1 MKLGFGAVA
10 LCAALSLIAAAD
22 ARDVGAPATR
32 VDPVTDAVQG
42 VAITDPYRWLEN
54 PADPDVRAWT
64 AAQTARTR
72 AYIDALPYRAA
83 LADRLTALISQTSPS
98 YDDLRSAG
106 GKLFALH
113 FDPNKQQPM
122 LAVMGPDADSAHA
135 RDFLDPNAIDP
146 TGGTAIDWYV
156 PSPDGARVAVSLSRG
171 GSEDGD
177 LHVFDV
183 ATGREVGEVIPH
195 VQYPTAGGDAAWSDD
210 GQTIYY
216 TRFPGEERPEADR
229 HFYQTVWRHKLGTPI
244 STDAQV
250 FGNGLPRVAEIQL
263 DYSHAAHALLITVA
277 NGDGGQFA
285 NYVIDNSGTHQITRF
300 EDGVDYA
307 AFGPDRALYLVSK
320 HGASRRQILKLA
332 PGDYDLAHARV
343 IVPES
348 QDVIFTNFAGDDPLA
363 FPGNLLAVKYL
374 AGGPSR
380 VKLFSLNGAPR
391 GEADVPPVATVD
403 EIEAVGRDL
412 LYSVETYLTPRAFHR
427 RLPNGR
433 DVLTSLRVT
442 SPVNFDDMEVV
453 RVMATSK
460 DGTQV
465 PVNIIRKKGIVLDG
479 TNPTMLYGYGGYGIS
494 ETPYFLGPSRRL
506 FFDAGGVFATANIRG
521 GGEFGEDW
529 HLQGALTHKQ
539 NVFDDFTAAAQL
551 LIDQHYTSPQHLAI
565 RGGSNGGLLMGAMIT
580 QHPEMFRAVASS
592 VGIYDMLRVEL
603 DPNGEF
609 NTTEFGTV
617 TNPDQFRA
625 LYAYSPYHHVQD
637 GVAYPAVL
645 MQTGENDGRVN
656 PMQSRKMTARLQAAT
671 SSPYPVFLVTTSAAG
686 HGIGSPLS
694 VQVGQTADY
703 LAFLFDQLG
712 MHWQPGSGSKP
723 SSVN

>member
-1 MKLGFGAVA
+1 MAE
-10 LCAALSLIAAAD
+10 
-22 ARDVGAPATR
+22 ARDAGAPATR
-32 VDPVTDAVQG
+32 IAPVTDTVQG
-42 VAITDPYRWLEN
+42 VAITDQYRWLEN
-54 PADPDVRAWT
+54 AADPEVHAWT
-64 AAQTARTR
+64 AAQSARTR
-72 AYIDALPYRAA
+72 AYLDALPYRSA
-83 LADRLTALISQTSPS
+83 LADRLLGLISQTSPS
-98 YDDLRSAG
+98 YSDLRAVG
-106 GKLFALH
+106 GKIFAVH
-113 FDPNKQQPM
+113 FDPHKQQPM
-122 LAVMGPDADSAHA
+122 LAVMGADANAAHA
-135 RDFLDPNAIDP
+135 RDFLDPNTLDP
-146 TGGTAIDWYV
+146 TGGTAFDWYV
-156 PSPDGARVAVSLSRG
+156 PSPDGKLVAVSLSRG

-183 ATGREVGEVIPH
+183 ATGRDIGETIPH
-195 VQYPTAGGDAAWSDD
+195 VQYPTAGGSAAWSDD

-216 TRFPGEERPEADR
+216 TRFPGAERPEADR

-250 FGNGLPRVAEIQL
+250 FGNGLPRVAEIEL
-263 DYSHAAHALLITVA
+263 RYSYEAHALLIAVA

-285 NYVIDNSGTHQITRF
+285 HYVLDNSGVHQITRF
-300 EDGVDYA
+300 EDGVDFA

-320 HGASRRQILKLA
+320 HNASRRQILKLA
-332 PGDYDLAHARV
+332 PGDYDLSHARV
-343 IVPES
+343 IVPEGP
-348 QDVIFTNFAGDDPLA
+348 DVIFTDFSGDDPLA

-374 AGGPSR
+374 AGGPNK
-380 VKLFSLNGAPR
+380 VKLFGLDGAPR
-391 GEADVPPVATVD
+391 GEAAVPPVASVD
-403 EIEAVGRDL
+403 EIEAVGNDL
-412 LYSVETYLTPRAFHR
+412 LYSVETYVTPRAFHR
-427 RLPNGR
+427 RLANGR

-442 SPVNFDDMEVV
+442 SPVNFNDMEVV

-465 PVNIIRKKGIVLDG
+465 PVNIIRKKGIRLDG
-479 TNPTMLYGYGGYGIS
+479 TNPTLLYGYGGYGIS

-506 FFDAGGVFATANIRG
+506 FFDAGGVFVTANIRG

-529 HLQGALTHKQ
+529 HTQGALTHKQ
-539 NVFDDFTAAAQL
+539 NVFDDFAAAAQL

-671 SSPYPVFLVTTSAAG
+671 SGDRPIFLLTTDAAG

-694 VQVGQTADY
+694 VQVGQTADW
-703 LAFLFDQLG
+703 LAFVFDQLG
-712 MHWQPGSGSKP
+712 MKWEP
-723 SSVN
+723 SASAPPRIN